1 MKNAFKNMSR
11 EEREKLLAMVFG
23 PWMERAKLN
32 EILFPDSKNGKSRF
46 SSMWELLNHGK
57 SAGVIEAALEILLSQ
72 DPMAG
77 EPNMEAFG
85 KDKASKD
92 EFRTDIAVFAAKAS
106 KHLAKHSLQVAS
118 QTIARAAK
126 AIVSLAGKM
135 KKGEKGGEEAR
146 AAMGALWY
154 GIAAS
159 LESMEDIP
167 FELLQNLCKPL
178 GAAVSASS
186 SQCRAEI
193 EAFHAAAGKHSAV
206 LWRHAVRGPA
216 EARESFRVFVEL
228 TGKRP
233 NAGLVEDFCGA
244 FLPGKSSSAH
254 GRFTPIQPQRP
265 RRISE

>member
-1 MKNAFKNMSR
+1 MKNVFKNMSR
-11 EEREKLLAMVFG
+11 EKKEKLLAMVFG
-23 PWMERAKLN
+23 PWKERAELN
-32 EILFPDSKNGKSRF
+32 DILFPNAKNGKSRF

-92 EFRTDIAVFAAKAS
+92 EFRTDIAVFAANAS
-106 KHLAKHSLQVAS
+106 KYLEEHSLLVAS
-118 QTIARAAK
+118 QTIARATK
-126 AIVSLAGKM
+126 AIVSLARNLKN
-135 KKGEKGGEEAR
+135 GEKGGEEAR

-159 LESMEDIP
+159 LESMENIP
-167 FELLQNLCKPL
+167 FELLRNLCKPL

-193 EAFHAAAGKHSAV
+193 EAFHAAAGKHSEV
-206 LWRHAVRGPA
+206 LWRHAALGPA
-216 EARESFRVFVEL
+216 EARESFTIFGEL

-244 FLPGKSSSAH
+244 FPAGKSSSAH
-254 GRFTPIQPQRP
+254 GRFTPIQPQRL
-265 RRISE
+265 RRISK